1 MDAER
6 KQRYSEL
13 AKARGMGGNT
23 KHQRVYSTAEIVE
36 LVNQYVTLPRL
47 QSLFSDKV
55 LKTEGAW
62 RENVSQ
68 FMDVQSREQLY
79 KRIALLN
86 NPICPCCNQP
96 FIDIDF
102 DSRKMRLRKYCT
114 ECMKTNRFRQG
125 PHPERGAAIAA
136 ALVGYRATPQGIA
149 QTKRT
154 GEINSAKMKEY
165 VKTQKGAEQVARS
178 RVAGKERM
186 LKKIA
191 DGYTPPVNNRWT
203 HWTAQA
209 IFPDGTIKKYRSS
222 WEVCFHLSH
231 PRLNYEQYRVPYVD
245 EAGTNR
251 TYIADFYDTQYNIL
265 YELKPRSVFAQQV
278 VKMNAVISHCL
289 QNDIKF
295 IWINEDNILEHIQ
308 VELCR
313 ATNEAQLDKMLK
325 QIKQTIKNATTPD

>member
-23 KHQRVYSTAEIVE
+23 KHQRTYSTAEINE
-36 LVNQYVTLPRL
+36 LVNRYSTLPRL
-47 QSLFSDKV
+47 QSLFVDKV
-55 LKTEGAW
+55 LNTEKAW
-62 RENVSQ
+62 RENISQ
-68 FMDVQSREQLY
+68 FMDIQSREQLY
-79 KRIALLN
+79 KRIALLD
-86 NPICPCCNQP
+86 NPTCPCCASI
-96 FIDIDF
+96 FTELDF
-102 DSRKMRLRKYCT
+102 DNMKMRLRKYCAD
-114 ECMKTNRFRQG
+114 CMRTNRFRQG
-125 PHPERGAAIAA
+125 PHPERGPAISAAMAE
-136 ALVGYRATPQGIA
+136 YRATPQGIA
-149 QTKRT
+149 QMKRT
-154 GEINSAKMKEY
+154 GEINSVKMKEY

-178 RVAGKERM
+178 RVASKERM

-209 IFPDGTIKKYRSS
+209 VFPDGTTRKYRSS

-231 PRLNYEQYRVPYVD
+231 SHLKYEQYRVPYVD
-245 EAGTNR
+245 EMGTVR
-251 TYIADFYDTQYNIL
+251 TYIADFYDTQCNVL

-295 IWINEDNILEHIQ
+295 VWINEDNILEHIQ
-308 VELCR
+308 LELCQD
-313 ATNEAQLDKMLK
+313 TNMDQLNKMLN
-325 QIKQTIKNATTPD
+325 QIKQTTKNATTTD